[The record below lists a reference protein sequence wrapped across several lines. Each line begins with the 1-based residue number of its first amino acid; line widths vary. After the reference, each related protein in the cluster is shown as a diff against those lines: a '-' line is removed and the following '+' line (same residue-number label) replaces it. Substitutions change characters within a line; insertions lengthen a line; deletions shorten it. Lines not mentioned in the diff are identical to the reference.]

1 MKSFAVFF
9 FLITCTFKSETDSIH
24 PSKFSVA
31 YLIHICPYLGLF
43 ELLCMAPKLEWEIIN
58 KESMRLF
65 NRPQS
70 SCCHEVLGGPNSE
83 KEGDTLKKFSP
94 NSTTFSEAELPS
106 TGSSGMVG
114 VLTAVTPQRASP
126 LLVPARAVG
135 FPNFISSLAFILRR
149 LVFVQIWCVDNFM
162 YFSSF
167 LLCMC

>member
-1 MKSFAVFF
+1 
-9 FLITCTFKSETDSIH
+9 
-24 PSKFSVA
+24 
-31 YLIHICPYLGLF
+31 
-43 ELLCMAPKLEWEIIN
+43 MAPKLEWEIIN

-126 LLVPARAVG
+126 LLVPARAG
-135 FPNFISSLAFILRR
+135 NLFPLWLLFLEDWCLYRSGAWIILCILALFYFVCVR
-149 LVFVQIWCVDNFM
+149 LA
-162 YFSSF
+162 
-167 LLCMC
+167 